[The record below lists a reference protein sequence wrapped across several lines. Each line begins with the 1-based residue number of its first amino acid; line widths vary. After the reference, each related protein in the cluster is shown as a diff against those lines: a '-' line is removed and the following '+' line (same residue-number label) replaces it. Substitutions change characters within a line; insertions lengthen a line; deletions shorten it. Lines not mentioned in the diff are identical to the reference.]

1 MPLIAAARL
10 TPTGQPRT
18 NMADRGAV
26 RVAAPDRC
34 PRPTAAPA
42 RAVARRV
49 LLAAPTAP
57 DRCPRPTA
65 APVKAAV
72 RRVLVVTPTALA
84 AEISPAALMR
94 EAVAP
99 PEAMREAATLSEA
112 AAMDTAAR
120 GRAPRAAGDPAA
132 WDRGAAGDGAVE
144 APLQTTEREAAL

>member
-1 MPLIAAARL
+1 MAA
-10 TPTGQPRT
+10 
-18 NMADRGAV
+18 
-26 RVAAPDRC
+26 RVAAPGRC
-34 PRPTAAPA
+34 LQGTAAW
-42 RAVARRV
+42 
-49 LLAAPTAP
+49 
-57 DRCPRPTA
+57 
-65 APVKAAV
+65 VKAAA
-72 RRVLVVTPTALA
+72 RRVLVVGPIALA